1 MCLGLLLIIVVW
13 DFLFRIKFRVRSFN
27 TFDLNF
33 EMPSREPDCP
43 ALPHNLLGRLEV
55 IQTPASW
62 EEIEMELSETDL
74 TPGGLF
80 SPACKTEHRG
90 VFYVYL
96 RNIKQPNIQLSVAII
111 VPFRDRD
118 THLRIFLRHIHP
130 FLMRQNI
137 LYRLEIWILFS

>member
-1 MCLGLLLIIVVW
+1 MRYLLIFRGSFVTCLW
-13 DFLFRIKFRVRSFN
+13 FDDLDNFLSRDSFSFPLQRN
-27 TFDLNF
+27 AD
-33 EMPSREPDCP
+33 SR
-43 ALPHNLLGRLEV
+43 
-55 IQTPASW
+55 W
-62 EEIEMELSETDL
+62 EEIEMELSQTDL
-74 TPGGLF
+74 SLGGLF
-80 SPACKTEHRG
+80 SLACKTEHRG

-137 LYRLEIWILFS
+137 LHRLEIWILFS